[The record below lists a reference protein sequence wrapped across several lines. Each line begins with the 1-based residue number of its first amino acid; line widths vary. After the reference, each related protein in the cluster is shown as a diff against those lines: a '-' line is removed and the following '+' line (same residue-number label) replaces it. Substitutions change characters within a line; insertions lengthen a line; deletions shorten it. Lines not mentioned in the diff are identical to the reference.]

1 MNIVIPMAGR
11 GSRLRP
17 HTLTTPKPLIPVAG
31 LPIVERLVEDIVRT
45 LPVPVKKIAFITG
58 RFGEGV
64 EKDLLEV
71 ASRLGAEGMIRY
83 QDEPLGT
90 AHAILCGE
98 ECLEGPVVVAFADT
112 LFRADFSIDPES
124 DGVLFV
130 QRIEDPS
137 AFGVVVTDESGG
149 IIDYVEKPQ
158 EFVGDLAMIGIYSF
172 RDGARLKKELQYLI
186 DNDVRLSG
194 EYQLPDALRNMTKSG
209 LTFTPGEVTE
219 WMDCGNKAVTVETNR
234 RVLDILQEENRLHNN
249 TGIDISA
256 QVTNSVIIPPCY
268 IGPDVKID
276 RSIIGP
282 HVSVGALSSISNS
295 NISDSLIQG
304 GTTIENSNIK
314 ESMIGAKASVLG
326 SVQDLSIGDF
336 CVVGT
341 TKSDS

>member
-1 MNIVIPMAGR
+1 MAGR

-17 HTLTTPKPLIPVAG
+17 HTLTTPKPLVPVAG

-45 LPVPVKKIAFITG
+45 LPVPVKKIAFVTG
-58 RFGEGV
+58 RFGEEV
-64 EKDLLEV
+64 EKDLLAV

-137 AFGVVVTDESGG
+137 AFGVVVTDESGR
-149 IIDYVEKPQ
+149 IIDYVEKPT

-172 RDGARLKKELQYLI
+172 RDGARLKKELNYLI
-186 DNDVRLSG
+186 DNDIMLAG

-209 LTFTPGEVTE
+209 LTFVAGEVTE

-234 RVLDILQEENRLHNN
+234 RVLDILQEENRLHNG
-249 TGIDISA
+249 TGIDSSA
-256 QVTNSVIIPPCY
+256 QVTDSVIIPPCF
-268 IGPDVKID
+268 IGPNVKIE

-282 HVSVGALSSISNS
+282 HVSLGANTSISNS
-295 NISDSLIQG
+295 NIVDSLIQG
-304 GTTIENSNIK
+304 DTTIEHSNIK
-314 ESMIGAKASVLG
+314 GSMIGAKVAVYG
-326 SVQDLSIGDF
+326 DAQDLSIGDF
-336 CVVGT
+336 CTIGVKKG
-341 TKSDS
+341 DS